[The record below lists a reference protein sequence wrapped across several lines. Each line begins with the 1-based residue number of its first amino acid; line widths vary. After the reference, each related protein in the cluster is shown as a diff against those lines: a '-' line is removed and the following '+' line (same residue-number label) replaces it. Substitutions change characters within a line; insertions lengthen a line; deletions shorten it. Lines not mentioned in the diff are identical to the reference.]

1 MNKTKKIIE
10 IKNLNVIYNKG
21 KSNQVRALENVNL
34 TIEPEEWVVVFG
46 PSGCGK
52 STLLN
57 AIAGLETPTK
67 GEVKFLGK
75 NIYNLTSD
83 EKSEYRSQKIGMVFQ
98 AFHLINSLKVLD
110 NVCLPQLFTNKN
122 AQDRKKKAMFF
133 LDRFGIKEQANK
145 YPNNISGGQ
154 KQKVSIARA
163 LMNEPEIILA
173 DEPTGNLDSVSKYN
187 VMTILKELNRIDKK
201 TIIMVTHDQNNL
213 KYADKI
219 VHIKDGKIFK
229 VEVIRKKHSKPSE
242 ENQEGKKMVKSKEIN
257 VPMDL
262 KLLMNS
268 FKDLSNKDVNNLLIP
283 FKVKQVF
290 SHLMLPITNYQV
302 EITQKLM
309 RNFFLGKIKKTDFL
323 KKLDKPI
330 EEGGAGWDKR
340 NAENF
345 VDEVAKFYQQAEKI
359 DYSEPFKSAI
369 RLSNFFSDKYP
380 LKKSE
385 FALKAYRALRDPLC

>member
-1 MNKTKKIIE
+1 
-10 IKNLNVIYNKG
+10 
-21 KSNQVRALENVNL
+21 
-34 TIEPEEWVVVFG
+34 
-46 PSGCGK
+46 
-52 STLLN
+52 
-57 AIAGLETPTK
+57 
-67 GEVKFLGK
+67 
-75 NIYNLTSD
+75 
-83 EKSEYRSQKIGMVFQ
+83 
-98 AFHLINSLKVLD
+98 
-110 NVCLPQLFTNKN
+110 
-122 AQDRKKKAMFF
+122 
-133 LDRFGIKEQANK
+133 
-145 YPNNISGGQ
+145 
-154 KQKVSIARA
+154 
-163 LMNEPEIILA
+163 
-173 DEPTGNLDSVSKYN
+173 
-187 VMTILKELNRIDKK
+187 
-201 TIIMVTHDQNNL
+201 MVTHDQNNL

-385 FALKAYRALRDPLC
+385 FALNIFKESIERRLKNEISREDLKEILDKNSDEMGVGLNKKTAQNIARELELIILIRYLG